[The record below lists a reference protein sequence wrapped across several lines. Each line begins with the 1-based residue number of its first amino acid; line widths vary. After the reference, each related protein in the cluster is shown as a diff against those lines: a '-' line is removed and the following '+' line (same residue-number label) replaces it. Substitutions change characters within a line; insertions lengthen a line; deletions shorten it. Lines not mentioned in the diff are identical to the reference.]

1 MSLPDSLDGVY
12 QLRVSLRGV
21 SPPVWRRLLVPGR
34 CSIRDLHYVLQ
45 TAMGWE
51 DEHLHRFCIRGWHD
65 GVQREGAFQCFAGP
79 STLKLCE
86 FGFRQH
92 ERFSYEYN
100 FYASGLHDIR
110 VDQILAADAAPLP
123 RCIGGAR
130 ACPQEA
136 CRDAADFMEDRDEH
150 RPISL
155 FWRFE
160 ERVEEEEWEV
170 ERLREERRDWAYWI
184 HIDRFDRAKVNT
196 ALGALKLSCSGL
208 SMQESVHEN
217 HREVAYRKRSA
228 Q

>member
-1 MSLPDSLDGVY
+1 MSLPNSLDGVY

-34 CSIRDLHYVLQ
+34 CSIRDLHYIVQ
-45 TAMGWE
+45 TAMAWQ
-51 DEHLHRFCIRGWHD
+51 DEHLHRFCICGWHY

-79 STLKLCE
+79 SRLKLCE

-100 FYASGLHDIR
+100 FYASWLHDIR
-110 VDQILAADAAPLP
+110 VEQILAADAAPLP

-130 ACPQEA
+130 ACSQEA
-136 CRDAADFMEDRDEH
+136 CRDAAHFMDTRDEH
-150 RPISL
+150 GFVSL
-155 FWRFE
+155 ICRLE
-160 ERVEEEEWEV
+160 ELAEEEDLEV
-170 ERLREERRDWAYWI
+170 EQLCEEIRDWRYWI
-184 HIDRFDRAKVNT
+184 HIDGFDRAKVNT

-208 SMQESVHEN
+208 PVQESVHEN